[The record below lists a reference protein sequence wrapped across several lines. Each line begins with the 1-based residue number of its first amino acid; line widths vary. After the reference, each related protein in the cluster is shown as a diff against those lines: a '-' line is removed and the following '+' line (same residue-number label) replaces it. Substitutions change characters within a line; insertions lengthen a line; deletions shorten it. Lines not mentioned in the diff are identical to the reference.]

1 MSTGNER
8 PLVPILTPLHAPTLA
23 ELHATY
29 DCRNLWKG
37 APDQASLADVA
48 DRAEVLVTFSPRGV
62 DAATIAALPKLRL
75 VACFGVGVDA
85 VDLEACRARGIR
97 VTNTPDV
104 LTEDVADMAM
114 ALMLG
119 VMRRIVVADRHVREG
134 RWLSGPMP
142 LTTSLARKRVGIV
155 GLGRIGTAIA
165 ERCEAFGCTIAWH
178 GPRSKEGVGWPLHAD
193 PRDLA
198 AWADVLVAACPGGP
212 ATRGIISREVIEA
225 LGPQGVFVNIAR
237 GSVVDEPALVEALAA
252 GRLGGAGLDV
262 FVDEPR
268 VPEALFG
275 LDSVVLAPHAASA
288 TNETRTAMGQLVLD
302 NVAAWFAG
310 RPLLT
315 PVV

>member
-8 PLVPILTPLHAPTLA
+8 PLVVIFSPLHEPTLA
-23 ELHATY
+23 KLRATY
-29 DCRNLWKG
+29 DCRNIWKG
-37 APDQASLADVA
+37 APDQASLAEVA

-62 DAATIAALPKLRL
+62 DAATIAALPNLRL

-85 VDLEACRARGIR
+85 VDLEACRARGIQ
-97 VTNTPDV
+97 VSNTPDV

-114 ALMLG
+114 ALMLATL
-119 VMRRIVVADRHVREG
+119 RQIVVADRHVREG

-142 LTTSLARKRVGIV
+142 LTTALSRKRVGIV
-155 GLGRIGTAIA
+155 GLGRIGVAIA
-165 ERCEAFGCTIAWH
+165 ERCAAFGCSIAWH
-178 GPRSKEGVGWPLHAD
+178 GPRAKEGVAWPLYAD
-193 PRDLA
+193 PRELA
-198 AWADVLVAACPGGP
+198 AWSDVLVAACPGGA

-237 GSVVDEPALVEALAA
+237 GSVVDEPALVEALVA

-262 FVDEPR
+262 FADEPR

-275 LDSVVLAPHAASA
+275 LDSVVLAPHAASG

-310 RPLLT
+310 RPLVT
-315 PVV
+315 PVA

>member
-1 MSTGNER
+1 MSTANDR
-8 PLVPILTPLHAPTLA
+8 PLVPILTPLHQPTLD
-23 ELHATY
+23 ELHARY

-37 APDQASLADVA
+37 APGQASLAEVA

-85 VDLEACRARGIR
+85 VDLDACRERGIR

-114 ALMLG
+114 ALMLASL
-119 VMRRIVVADRHVREG
+119 RRIVVGDRHVREG

-142 LTTSLARKRVGIV
+142 LTTSLTRKKVGIV
-155 GLGRIGTAIA
+155 GLGRIGMAIA
-165 ERCEAFGCTIAWH
+165 QRCEAFGCSIAWH
-178 GPRSKEGVGWPLHAD
+178 GPRAKEGVSWPLHDD

-212 ATRGIISREVIEA
+212 ETRGIISRDVIEA

-237 GSVVDEPALVEALAA
+237 GSVVDEPALVDALVA

-275 LDSVVLAPHAASA
+275 LDTVVLAPHAASG
-288 TNETRTAMGQLVLD
+288 TNETRSAMGRLVLD
-302 NVAAWFAG
+302 NIEAWLAG

-315 PVV
+315 PVA

>member
-1 MSTGNER
+1 MSTDNER
-8 PLVPILTPLHAPTLA
+8 PLVAILTPLHAPTLA
-23 ELHATY
+23 RLHATY
-29 DCRNLWKG
+29 ECRNLWKG
-37 APDQASLADVA
+37 APDQASLAEVA

-62 DAATIAALPKLRL
+62 DEATIAALPKLRL

-97 VTNTPDV
+97 VSNTPDV

-114 ALMLG
+114 ALMLATL
-119 VMRRIVVADRHVREG
+119 RQIVVADRHVREG

-142 LTTSLARKRVGIV
+142 LTTALSRKRVGIV
-155 GLGRIGTAIA
+155 GLGRIGVAIA
-165 ERCEAFGCTIAWH
+165 ERCAAFGCAIAWH
-178 GPRSKEGVGWPLHAD
+178 GPRPKEGVAWPLHAD
-193 PRDLA
+193 PRELA
-198 AWADVLVAACPGGP
+198 AWADILVAACPGGP
-212 ATRGIISREVIEA
+212 ATQGIISREVIEA

-237 GSVVDEPALVEALAA
+237 GSVVDEPALVEALVA

-262 FVDEPR
+262 FADEPR

-275 LDSVVLAPHAASA
+275 LDSVVLAPHAASG
-288 TNETRTAMGQLVLD
+288 THETRGAMGQLVLD

-310 RPLLT
+310 RPLPT